1 MKPFATYNNLKT
13 FVLLAGL
20 TALVA
25 GAGRML
31 GGPNGLIIGLGLAF
45 VMNFVA
51 YWFSDKI
58 ALAMS
63 GAKEVSPQ
71 EAPDLHAMV
80 GDLARRANLP
90 MPRVYVIPQA
100 APNAFATGRDPK
112 HSAVAVTQGI
122 VQMLNRDELEGVI
135 AHELAHIKHRDILI
149 SSVAAMMA
157 GALTQLAHMFQW
169 GLIFGGFGGRDDED
183 NGAAGLV
190 GGLLLMIVAPIAA
203 MMIQMAISR
212 SREYEADRGG
222 AEICGRPASLAN
234 ALLKLEAGAQ
244 RIPMHAD
251 PATAH
256 MYIVSPLS
264 GQALAGLFSTHPAT
278 AERVARLEALSRQ
291 PEFAPSALTTWR

>member
-1 MKPFATYNNLKT
+1 MKQIATFNNFKT
-13 FVLLAGL
+13 FALLAVL
-20 TALVA
+20 TALIA
-25 GAGRML
+25 GAGSLFGR
-31 GGPNGLIIGLGLAF
+31 NGLIIGLGLAF
-45 VMNFVA
+45 VMNFVS
-51 YWFSDKI
+51 YWFSDKL

-63 GAKEVSPQ
+63 GAREVSPQ
-71 EAPDLHAMV
+71 QAPDLHNMV

-90 MPRVYVIPQA
+90 MPRVYVIPQP

-112 HSAVAVTQGI
+112 HSAVAVTEGI
-122 VQMLNRDELEGVI
+122 MQMLNRDELEGVI

-149 SSVAAMMA
+149 SSIAAMMA
-157 GALTQLAHMFQW
+157 GALTQVAHMVQW
-169 GLIFGGFGGRDDED
+169 GMILGGFGGRDDED

-190 GGLLLMIVAPIAA
+190 GGLLLIIVAPIAA
-203 MMIQMAISR
+203 MLIQMAISR

-222 AEICGRPASLAN
+222 AEICGRPQSLAN
-234 ALLKLEAGAQ
+234 ALLKLEAGSQ

-278 AERVARLEALSRQ
+278 GERVARLQALSRQ
-291 PEFAPSALTTWR
+291 PEFAPAAMAAWR